1 MSKGLAEAGRP
12 VDGRMWRVARN
23 ITVAA
28 DGKHASFDELLDN
41 AGLGRS
47 SALMASGS
55 MVSRVLGVV
64 RNALLGFC
72 IGGMGGASSAFQ
84 SANTLPNIIFIMLQS
99 GVLTAILIP
108 QLTRALRRT
117 SGGEDAIDAC

>member
-1 MSKGLAEAGRP
+1 MTSTE
-12 VDGRMWRVARN
+12 VAS
-23 ITVAA
+23 
-28 DGKHASFDELLDN
+28 D
-41 AGLGRS
+41 GLGRA

-64 RNALLGFC
+64 RNAMLGFC

-84 SANTLPNIIFIMLQS
+84 SANTLPNIIFILLQS

-108 QLTRALRRT
+108 QLTRALR
-117 SGGEDAIDAC
+117 SEGGGGEAIDALLTAAFVLVGGVTVP